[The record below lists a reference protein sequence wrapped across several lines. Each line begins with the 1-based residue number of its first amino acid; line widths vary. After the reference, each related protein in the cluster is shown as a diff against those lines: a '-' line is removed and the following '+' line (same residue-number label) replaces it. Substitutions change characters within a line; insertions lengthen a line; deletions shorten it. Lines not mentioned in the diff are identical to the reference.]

1 MSGPDGSQRAGRFD
15 STLSPNYSL
24 RRNGLL
30 SPREVRH
37 ERQKL
42 LPPCSVA
49 LRHYCRAAI
58 HPCRWRVA
66 GSGQRD
72 NLSSSVGKLDCLRGY
87 RWACVD
93 RFRRITPGLSGER
106 TDRLAQMRQDDWK
119 ACSMGGDPWAM
130 FRGTSSRSA
139 RNHLRCTYSSVKEG
153 ASRSDDRQQYV
164 GYVR

>member
-1 MSGPDGSQRAGRFD
+1 MSGPDGSQRAGSFD

-87 RWACVD
+87 HWTCVD
-93 RFRRITPGLSGER
+93 RLRRITPGLSGAR
-106 TDRLAQMRQDDWK
+106 IDRPAQMRQGISVTK
-119 ACSMGGDPWAM
+119 ISEPQNVAAFGANSVMSGPYSLPV
-130 FRGTSSRSA
+130 FLTSGSGRLSI
-139 RNHLRCTYSSVKEG
+139 
-153 ASRSDDRQQYV
+153 
-164 GYVR
+164 